1 MEMESSLQLIERY
14 GFTLIACL
22 GLSFVLYKIIMFVLV
37 NKAKEFS
44 DNHKQTR
51 AVVVEAQAKIER
63 MARKFEDFAG
73 DFKTF
78 KDVVIEL
85 IKEKKWKNC

>member
-1 MEMESSLQLIERY
+1 MENSLQLIEKY
-14 GFTLIACL
+14 GFTLIACV
-22 GLSFVLYKIIMFVLV
+22 GLSFVLYKVIMFVLV

-44 DNHKQTR
+44 DNHKETR
-51 AVVVEAQAKIER
+51 EIVREAEAKIAR

-78 KDVVIEL
+78 KDVIIEL
-85 IKEKKWKNC
+85 IKEKK

>member
-14 GFTLIACL
+14 GVTLVVAC
-22 GLSFVLYKIIMFVLV
+22 GLAFVLYKVIMFVLV

-51 AVVVEAQAKIER
+51 AVVMEAEAKIER

-78 KDVVIEL
+78 KEVIIEL
-85 IKEKKWKNC
+85 IKEKK

>member
-63 MARKFEDFAG
+63 MARKFEDFSG

-78 KDVVIEL
+78 KEVIIEL
-85 IKEKKWKNC
+85 IKEKK

>member
-22 GLSFVLYKIIMFVLV
+22 GLAFVLYKVIMFVLV

-44 DNHKQTR
+44 DNHKETR
-51 AVVVEAQAKIER
+51 AVVMEAQAKIEQMR
-63 MARKFEDFAG
+63 RKFEDFAG

-78 KDVVIEL
+78 KEVIIEL
-85 IKEKKWKNC
+85 IKEKK